1 MNNCK
6 SDKGL
11 LLLVQIIKIYRPNP
25 KIKITMKQYFVPS
38 RMALTKIGPMP
49 PHQNRD
55 NIKCWWRCKD
65 MESTH
70 ITG

>member
-1 MNNCK
+1 
-6 SDKGL
+6 
-11 LLLVQIIKIYRPNP
+11 
-25 KIKITMKQYFVPS
+25 MKQYFVPS

-70 ITG
+70 ITGENLKWCSNFGKVWHFLKKLNIERP